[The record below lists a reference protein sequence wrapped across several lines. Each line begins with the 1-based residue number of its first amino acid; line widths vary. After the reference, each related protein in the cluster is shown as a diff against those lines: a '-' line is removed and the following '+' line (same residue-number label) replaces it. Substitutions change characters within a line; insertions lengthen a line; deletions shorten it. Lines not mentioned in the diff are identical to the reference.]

1 MPFTNSMLLGHQVR
15 GCCELAVIIPA
26 AIVLFIIFAGSY
38 FGARQLAIRK
48 NHQPNLLIL
57 IGLLIGIVAFGAIWA
72 VSTVFGG
79 PLARLAAIAV
89 FAAMPV
95 IVAAVAPPRRG

>member
-1 MPFTNSMLLGHQVR
+1 M
-15 GCCELAVIIPA
+15 IIPA

-38 FGARQLAIRK
+38 FGARQLALRK
-48 NHQPNLLIL
+48 NHQPNLIIL
-57 IGLLIGIVAFGAIWA
+57 VGLLIGIVVFGVIWA

-79 PLARLAAIAV
+79 PYARLAAIGV

-95 IVAAVAPPRRG
+95 IVAAAVPARK

>member
-1 MPFTNSMLLGHQVR
+1 M
-15 GCCELAVIIPA
+15 IIPA
-26 AIVLFIIFAGSY
+26 FIVLFIIFAGSY
-38 FGARQLAIRK
+38 FGARQLAINK
-48 NHQPNLLIL
+48 NHQPNMIIL

-95 IVAAVAPPRRG
+95 IVAAIVPPRN

>member
-1 MPFTNSMLLGHQVR
+1 M
-15 GCCELAVIIPA
+15 IIPA

-38 FGARQLAIRK
+38 FGARELAIRK
-48 NHQPNLLIL
+48 NRPPNLIIL
-57 IGLLIGIVAFGAIWA
+57 VGLLIGIAAFGVIWA

-95 IVAAVAPPRRG
+95 VVAAVAPAGK

>member
-1 MPFTNSMLLGHQVR
+1 M
-15 GCCELAVIIPA
+15 IIPA

-38 FGARQLAIRK
+38 FGARQLAINK
-48 NHQPNLLIL
+48 NRQPNIIIL
-57 IGLLIGIVAFGAIWA
+57 IGLLIGIVTFGAIWA

-95 IVAAVAPPRRG
+95 VVAAVAPARKE